1 MKKAALHN
9 LGCKV
14 NSYETDA
21 MREMLIN
28 DGYEIVPFHEKADVY
43 VINTCSVTNIADHKS
58 RQMIHRA
65 RSENPNAVIIAAGC
79 YAQSGY
85 ETLRSDGSADIIIG
99 NNNKDRLIE
108 LLHKFLADGREEEAI
123 SDISKSGVPFENL
136 KVKSP
141 IEHTRAFMKV
151 QDGCDQFCSYCI
163 IPYARGRIR
172 SRAAAD
178 VVREAEVLSGQGIR
192 EIVLTGIHLDSY
204 GRGTGESLIDLIE
217 AVAFVPGIR
226 RIRLG
231 SIEPRIIT
239 DNFLSR
245 LSLVDKFCPHFHLSL
260 QSGSASVLKRMNR
273 KYTPDEYIAGVQ
285 KIRNIYDDPAITTDV
300 IVGFP
305 GETEDEFSETLD
317 FAGKVGFSEMHI
329 FKFSRRRGTRADLM
343 TPQITE
349 KVKAERSSK
358 LIALSHEMTENYLN
372 RRIGKKVSALLEEM
386 TEADGEKAWTGY
398 TKEYSRVLIFTD
410 RNLKNAIVNG
420 YVGSVMNGAL
430 VLDTR
435 QGIEVQ

>member
-217 AVAFVPGIR
+217 AVAEVPGIR

-273 KYTPDEYIAGVQ
+273 KYTPDEYIAGVR

>member
-21 MREMLIN
+21 MREMLLN

-65 RSENPNAVIIAAGC
+65 KSENPDAVIIAAGC
-79 YAQSGY
+79 YVQSGY

-108 LLHKFLADGREEEAI
+108 LLHEYLADGREEEAI

-136 KVKSP
+136 EVKSP
-141 IEHTRAFMKV
+141 VEHTRAFVKV

-172 SRAAAD
+172 SRAEAD
-178 VVREAEVLSGQGIR
+178 VVHEAEELSRQGVR

-204 GRGTGESLIDLIE
+204 GRGTDESLIDLIE
-217 AVAFVPGIR
+217 AVAKVPGIR

-239 DNFLSR
+239 DNFLER
-245 LSLVDKFCPHFHLSL
+245 LSVIDKFCPHFHLSL
-260 QSGSASVLKRMNR
+260 QSGSGSVLKRMNR
-273 KYTPDEYIAGVQ
+273 KYTPDEYLSGVE
-285 KIRNIYDDPAITTDV
+285 KIRKIYEDPAITTDV

-305 GETEDEFSETLD
+305 GETEEEFSETMD
-317 FAGKVGFSEMHI
+317 FAGRVGFSEMHI
-329 FKFSRRRGTRADLM
+329 FKFSRRKGTRADLM

-349 KVKAERSSK
+349 KVKAERSSR
-358 LIALSHEMTENYLN
+358 LIALSREMTENYLN
-372 RRIGKKVSALLEEM
+372 RRIGKRVSALIEER
-386 TEADGEKAWTGY
+386 TEADGQVAWTGY

-410 RNLKNAIVNG
+410 RNLKNAIVNAD
-420 YVGSVMNGAL
+420 VGSVMNGAL

-435 QGIEVQ
+435 QAVEVQ

>member
-172 SRAAAD
+172 SRAAVD

-217 AVAFVPGIR
+217 AVAEVPGIR

-273 KYTPDEYIAGVQ
+273 KYTPDEYIAGVR

-372 RRIGKKVSALLEEM
+372 RRIGKKVSVLLEEM

>member
-65 RSENPNAVIIAAGC
+65 KSENPNAVIIAAGC

-217 AVAFVPGIR
+217 AVAEVPGIR

-273 KYTPDEYIAGVQ
+273 KYTPDEYIAGVR

-372 RRIGKKVSALLEEM
+372 RRIGKKVSVLLEEM

>member
-1 MKKAALHN
+1 MIF
-9 LGCKV
+9 
-14 NSYETDA
+14 SS
-21 MREMLIN
+21 
-28 DGYEIVPFHEKADVY
+28 VPTV
-43 VINTCSVTNIADHKS
+43 V
-58 RQMIHRA
+58 
-65 RSENPNAVIIAAGC
+65 
-79 YAQSGY
+79 
-85 ETLRSDGSADIIIG
+85 
-99 NNNKDRLIE
+99 
-108 LLHKFLADGREEEAI
+108 
-123 SDISKSGVPFENL
+123 
-136 KVKSP
+136 
-141 IEHTRAFMKV
+141 
-151 QDGCDQFCSYCI
+151 
-163 IPYARGRIR
+163 ARGRIR

-217 AVAFVPGIR
+217 AVAEVPGIR

-273 KYTPDEYIAGVQ
+273 KYTPDEYIAGVR

-372 RRIGKKVSALLEEM
+372 RRIGKKVSVLLEEM
-386 TEADGEKAWTGY
+386 TEADGKKAWTGY

>member
-65 RSENPNAVIIAAGC
+65 KSENPNAVIIAAGC

-172 SRAAAD
+172 SRA
-178 VVREAEVLSGQGIR
+178 EVLSGQGIR

-217 AVAFVPGIR
+217 AVAEVPGIR

-273 KYTPDEYIAGVQ
+273 KYTPDEYIAGVR

-372 RRIGKKVSALLEEM
+372 RRIGKKVSVLLEEM

>member
-28 DGYEIVPFHEKADVY
+28 DGYEIVSFHEKADVY

-217 AVAFVPGIR
+217 AVAEVPGIR

-273 KYTPDEYIAGVQ
+273 KYTPDEYIAGVR

-372 RRIGKKVSALLEEM
+372 RRIGKKVSVLLEEM

>member
-65 RSENPNAVIIAAGC
+65 KSENPNAVIIAAGC

-217 AVAFVPGIR
+217 AVAEVPGIR

-239 DNFLSR
+239 DDFLSR

-372 RRIGKKVSALLEEM
+372 RRIGKKVSVLLEEM

>member
-172 SRAAAD
+172 SRAAVD

-217 AVAFVPGIR
+217 AVAEVPGIR

>member
-1 MKKAALHN
+1 
-9 LGCKV
+9 
-14 NSYETDA
+14 
-21 MREMLIN
+21 
-28 DGYEIVPFHEKADVY
+28 
-43 VINTCSVTNIADHKS
+43 
-58 RQMIHRA
+58 
-65 RSENPNAVIIAAGC
+65 
-79 YAQSGY
+79 
-85 ETLRSDGSADIIIG
+85 
-99 NNNKDRLIE
+99 
-108 LLHKFLADGREEEAI
+108 
-123 SDISKSGVPFENL
+123 
-136 KVKSP
+136 
-141 IEHTRAFMKV
+141 
-151 QDGCDQFCSYCI
+151 
-163 IPYARGRIR
+163 
-172 SRAAAD
+172 
-178 VVREAEVLSGQGIR
+178 
-192 EIVLTGIHLDSY
+192 
-204 GRGTGESLIDLIE
+204 
-217 AVAFVPGIR
+217 
-226 RIRLG
+226 
-231 SIEPRIIT
+231 
-239 DNFLSR
+239 
-245 LSLVDKFCPHFHLSL
+245 
-260 QSGSASVLKRMNR
+260 MNR

-372 RRIGKKVSALLEEM
+372 RRIGKKVSVLLEEM

>member
-65 RSENPNAVIIAAGC
+65 KSENPNAVIIAAGC

-217 AVAFVPGIR
+217 AVAEVPGIR

>member
-172 SRAAAD
+172 SRAAVD

-217 AVAFVPGIR
+217 AVAEVPGIR

-372 RRIGKKVSALLEEM
+372 RRIGKKVSVLLEEM

>member
-65 RSENPNAVIIAAGC
+65 KSENPNAVIIAAGC

-172 SRAAAD
+172 SRAAVD

-217 AVAFVPGIR
+217 AVAEVPGIR

-273 KYTPDEYIAGVQ
+273 KYTPDEYIAGVR

-372 RRIGKKVSALLEEM
+372 RRIGKKVSVLLEEM

>member
-217 AVAFVPGIR
+217 AVAEVPGIR

-273 KYTPDEYIAGVQ
+273 KYTPDEYIAGVR

-372 RRIGKKVSALLEEM
+372 RRIGKKVSVLLEEM